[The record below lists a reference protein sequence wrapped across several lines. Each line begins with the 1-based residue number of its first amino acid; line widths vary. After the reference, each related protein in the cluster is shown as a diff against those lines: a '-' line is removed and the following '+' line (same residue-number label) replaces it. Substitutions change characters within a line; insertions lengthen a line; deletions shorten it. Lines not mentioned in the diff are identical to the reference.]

1 MDKKTVEMVKSILK
15 DMVSNKDKEVTSQIY
30 HKFGG
35 KEIVEERYC
44 RQYCL
49 SNTAEVQQAVK
60 EFLEVEAK

>member
-1 MDKKTVEMVKSILK
+1 MDKQTVAMVKSLLE
-15 DMVSNKDKEVTSQIY
+15 DMISDKDKEVTSQIY

-49 SNTAEVQQAVK
+49 SNTIELRQAVK